1 MSKSKKEIIDNEEG
15 TMADFLKSALQTN
28 RGRVS
33 IATGYFNVEGYEV
46 LKDDLRAAA
55 QRDDFQLRLL
65 IGNEAVV
72 RKDAPPPLE
81 AETEGSLPQEL
92 DDLPINDSR
101 AALVGDLI
109 DFLSQEKVQLRQ
121 NPVRF
126 SHAKCYIFED
136 QAVVGSSN
144 FTHPGLQKNIEL
156 NAALYQPSAQNLV
169 EQWFERR
176 WTKGEDIKQQIIQTL
191 EESKFGQPLDP
202 FQMYMKFLY
211 DYYRPR
217 LEELEQEKGNFL
229 ELAGFQQDAFSSA
242 KRILSRYGGVLIA
255 DSTGLGKTHIA
266 LELLREYVAVKRL
279 KALVIAPS
287 QVLRAV
293 WEPAPPS

>member
-15 TMADFLKSALQTN
+15 TMDDFLKSALQTN

-109 DFLSQEKVQLRQ
+109 DFLSQEKVQLR
-121 NPVRF
+121 RIR
-126 SHAKCYIFED
+126 S
-136 QAVVGSSN
+136 GSPMPNATSSR
-144 FTHPGLQKNIEL
+144 TRQWWAPAISPIPGC
-156 NAALYQPSAQNLV
+156 
-169 EQWFERR
+169 RR
-176 WTKGEDIKQQIIQTL
+176 T
-191 EESKFGQPLDP
+191 
-202 FQMYMKFLY
+202 
-211 DYYRPR
+211 
-217 LEELEQEKGNFL
+217 
-229 ELAGFQQDAFSSA
+229 
-242 KRILSRYGGVLIA
+242 
-255 DSTGLGKTHIA
+255 
-266 LELLREYVAVKRL
+266 
-279 KALVIAPS
+279 
-287 QVLRAV
+287 
-293 WEPAPPS
+293 

>member
-1 MSKSKKEIIDNEEG
+1 LSKIKKEIIDNEDS
-15 TMADFLKSALQTN
+15 TMADFLKGALKISQ
-28 RGRVS
+28 GGVS

-72 RKDAPPPLE
+72 RKDAAPPLE

-144 FTHPGLQKNIEL
+144 FTYPGL
-156 NAALYQPSAQNLV
+156 
-169 EQWFERR
+169 
-176 WTKGEDIKQQIIQTL
+176 
-191 EESKFGQPLDP
+191 
-202 FQMYMKFLY
+202 
-211 DYYRPR
+211 
-217 LEELEQEKGNFL
+217 
-229 ELAGFQQDAFSSA
+229 
-242 KRILSRYGGVLIA
+242 
-255 DSTGLGKTHIA
+255 
-266 LELLREYVAVKRL
+266 
-279 KALVIAPS
+279 
-287 QVLRAV
+287 
-293 WEPAPPS
+293 